1 MCCIA
6 LIIERIYSMK
16 KVISFSICIFLI
28 FALSSCTVEKTP
40 ILDNSD
46 QSYFVDFYTDDDYV
60 YIECVLNIYNPNNTE
75 SEVKISAID
84 NEDVEIG
91 LLKTS
96 NLIAVDKETSKE
108 TFRLKSGENKITVL
122 FKGEYAGIYQITSR
136 ELPRFI
142 YISEN

>member
-1 MCCIA
+1 MKKYIS
-6 LIIERIYSMK
+6 LIICA
-16 KVISFSICIFLI
+16 VLLFS
-28 FALSSCTVEKTP
+28 LSSCSVEKTP

-46 QSYFVDFYTDDDYV
+46 NSYFVDFYTDDDYV

-91 LLKTS
+91 LLKS
-96 NLIAVDKETSKE
+96 KNLVAIDKESEKDV
-108 TFRLKSGENKITVL
+108 FRLKSGENTITVL
-122 FKGEYAGIYQITSR
+122 FRGEYAGIYQITSR
-136 ELPRFI
+136 EIPRFI

>member
-1 MCCIA
+1 
-6 LIIERIYSMK
+6 MK
-16 KVISFSICIFLI
+16 KIISLISCTVLLFS
-28 FALSSCTVEKTP
+28 LSSCSVEKTP

-91 LLKTS
+91 LLKDADLTAIEKDS
-96 NLIAVDKETSKE
+96 GKDI
-108 TFRLKSGENKITVL
+108 FRLKSGENTVTVL
-122 FKGEYAGIYQITSR
+122 FRGDYAGIYQITER
-136 ELPRFI
+136 AIPRFI
-142 YISEN
+142 YITEN

>member
-1 MCCIA
+1 MKKYIS
-6 LIIERIYSMK
+6 LIICA
-16 KVISFSICIFLI
+16 VLLFS
-28 FALSSCTVEKTP
+28 LSSCSVEKMP

-46 QSYFVDFYTDDDYV
+46 NSYFVDFYTDDDYV

-91 LLKTS
+91 LLKS
-96 NLIAVDKETSKE
+96 KNLVAIDKESEKDV
-108 TFRLKSGENKITVL
+108 FRLKSGENTITVL
-122 FKGEYAGIYQITSR
+122 FRGEYAGIYQITSR
-136 ELPRFI
+136 EIPRFI

>member
-1 MCCIA
+1 
-6 LIIERIYSMK
+6 MK
-16 KVISFSICIFLI
+16 KFISLISCTVLLFS
-28 FALSSCTVEKTP
+28 LSSCSVEKTP

-108 TFRLKSGENKITVL
+108 TFRLKSGENKTTVL

>member
-1 MCCIA
+1 
-6 LIIERIYSMK
+6 MK
-16 KVISFSICIFLI
+16 KYISLILCAVLLFS
-28 FALSSCTVEKTP
+28 LSSCSVEKTP

-46 QSYFVDFYTDDDYV
+46 NSYFVDFYTDDDYV

-91 LLKTS
+91 LLKS
-96 NLIAVDKETSKE
+96 KNLVAIDKESEKDV
-108 TFRLKSGENKITVL
+108 FRLKSGENTITVL
-122 FKGEYAGIYQITSR
+122 FRGEYAGIYQITSR
-136 ELPRFI
+136 EIPRFI

>member
-1 MCCIA
+1 
-6 LIIERIYSMK
+6 MK

-46 QSYFVDFYTDDDYV
+46 KSWFVDFYTDDEYV

-91 LLKTS
+91 LLKDADLAAIEKDS
-96 NLIAVDKETSKE
+96 GKDI
-108 TFRLKSGENKITVL
+108 FRLKSGENTVTVL
-122 FKGEYAGIYQITSR
+122 FRGDYAGIYQITER
-136 ELPRFI
+136 AIPRFI
-142 YISEN
+142 YITEN

>member
-1 MCCIA
+1 MKKYIS
-6 LIIERIYSMK
+6 LIICA
-16 KVISFSICIFLI
+16 VLLFS
-28 FALSSCTVEKTP
+28 LSSCSVEKTP

-46 QSYFVDFYTDDDYV
+46 NSYFVDFYTDDDYV

-91 LLKTS
+91 LLKS
-96 NLIAVDKETSKE
+96 KNLVAIDKESEKDV
-108 TFRLKSGENKITVL
+108 FRLKSGENTITVL
-122 FKGEYAGIYQITSR
+122 FRGEYAGIYQITSR

>member
-1 MCCIA
+1 MKKYIS
-6 LIIERIYSMK
+6 LIICA
-16 KVISFSICIFLI
+16 VLLFS
-28 FALSSCTVEKTP
+28 LSSCSVEKTP

-46 QSYFVDFYTDDDYV
+46 NSYFVDFYTDDDYV

-91 LLKTS
+91 LLKS
-96 NLIAVDKETSKE
+96 KNLVAIDKESEKDV
-108 TFRLKSGENKITVL
+108 FRLKSGENTIAVL
-122 FKGEYAGIYQITSR
+122 FRGEYAGIYQITSR
-136 ELPRFI
+136 EIPRFI

>member
-1 MCCIA
+1 
-6 LIIERIYSMK
+6 MK
-16 KVISFSICIFLI
+16 KIISLISCTVLLFS
-28 FALSSCTVEKTP
+28 LSSCSAEKTP

-46 QSYFVDFYTDDDYV
+46 QSYFVDFYTDDEYV

-91 LLKTS
+91 LLKDADLTAIEKDS
-96 NLIAVDKETSKE
+96 GKDI
-108 TFRLKSGENKITVL
+108 FRLKSGENKITVL

>member
-1 MCCIA
+1 MKKNIS
-6 LIIERIYSMK
+6 LIICA
-16 KVISFSICIFLI
+16 VLLFS
-28 FALSSCTVEKTP
+28 LSSCSVEKTP

-46 QSYFVDFYTDDDYV
+46 NSYFVDFYTDDDYV

-91 LLKTS
+91 LLKS
-96 NLIAVDKETSKE
+96 KNLVAIDKESEKDV
-108 TFRLKSGENKITVL
+108 FRLKSGENTITVL
-122 FKGEYAGIYQITSR
+122 FRGEYAGIYQITSR
-136 ELPRFI
+136 EIPRFI

>member
-1 MCCIA
+1 
-6 LIIERIYSMK
+6 MK
-16 KVISFSICIFLI
+16 KIISLISCTVLLFS
-28 FALSSCTVEKTP
+28 LSSCSVEKTP

-46 QSYFVDFYTDDDYV
+46 QSYFVDFYTDDEYV

-91 LLKTS
+91 LLKDADLTAIEKDS
-96 NLIAVDKETSKE
+96 GKDI
-108 TFRLKSGENKITVL
+108 FRLKSGENKITVL